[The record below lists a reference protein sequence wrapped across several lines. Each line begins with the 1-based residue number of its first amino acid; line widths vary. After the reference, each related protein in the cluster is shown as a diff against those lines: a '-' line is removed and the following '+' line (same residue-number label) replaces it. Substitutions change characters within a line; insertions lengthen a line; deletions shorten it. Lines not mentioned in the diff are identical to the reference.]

1 LSAARGCTGC
11 GSPNPAYRRRY
22 SGELL
27 CRACFNTSII
37 EKTRKTISKY
47 RMLSW
52 GDRVV
57 VAVSG
62 GKDSLSLLHVLKI
75 VTRNHQTE
83 LLAVTI
89 DEGIPEYREESLRYA
104 KQVSQSLGI
113 PHYTYSLRDLFGL
126 STTEALQLR
135 GEGGPPACTIC
146 GVLRRR
152 ALDIAARELDADVIA
167 SAHNLD
173 DVIQTFMINLLTGN
187 IRALWRWSPDATP
200 TEGVFIRRVK
210 PFMEIYEEELAFYAY
225 LNGLPLQ
232 SVRCPHASEGLRDK
246 VRSFLNQLEEES
258 PGIKHVLY
266 QSMMSLANLPPVG
279 EAKPIGQCRLCGFP
293 ASQPL
298 CSSCRILN
306 YLHQTLNT

>member
-1 LSAARGCTGC
+1 VKGGRP
-11 GSPNPAYRRRY
+11 PNPAYRRRY

-146 GVLRRR
+146 GVLRR
-152 ALDIAARELDADVIA
+152 
-167 SAHNLD
+167 
-173 DVIQTFMINLLTGN
+173 
-187 IRALWRWSPDATP
+187 WSPDATP

>member
-1 LSAARGCTGC
+1 
-11 GSPNPAYRRRY
+11 
-22 SGELL
+22 
-27 CRACFNTSII
+27 
-37 EKTRKTISKY
+37 
-47 RMLSW
+47 
-52 GDRVV
+52 
-57 VAVSG
+57 
-62 GKDSLSLLHVLKI
+62 
-75 VTRNHQTE
+75 
-83 LLAVTI
+83 
-89 DEGIPEYREESLRYA
+89 
-104 KQVSQSLGI
+104 
-113 PHYTYSLRDLFGL
+113 
-126 STTEALQLR
+126 
-135 GEGGPPACTIC
+135 
-146 GVLRRR
+146 
-152 ALDIAARELDADVIA
+152 LDIAARELDADVIA

-306 YLHQTLNT
+306 YLHQRGAAHLTPPIVGAIRANSSAGPASTHPSSKRLGRPSPSIGC